1 MTSQAFNPMAT
12 GSEAS
17 SAALFSGGL
26 DPFSVGPDQ
35 DLMQTLWHSVDYGL
49 WVLEVGQNGTTFRVL
64 YCNPVMAAIVA
75 VPCAELIGQTLI
87 DIFNPEQAETYLTEC
102 RRALQQAQTVCF
114 ENRLGGAGPT
124 EWCTRI
130 TPLRDQSGQIHR
142 LVATTIERCDRTAVE
157 AKIEQSKQVL
167 QQVIDNLPMAIVWKD
182 RNSVYEGG
190 NLAVA
195 KIAGLNHPR
204 ELVGKTD
211 YDMPWKPEETEWFLE
226 CDRRI
231 MADATP
237 ELGIIEPQLQ
247 ADGKQAWLRTSK
259 VPLYDGS
266 GEVNGILVVIED
278 ITDRKAAEAAVLLR
292 DQAMAVSPVGI
303 VIVDAKESDLPAA
316 YVNPAFEQQT
326 GYTADEVLGQNF
338 RFLQGDD
345 RSQPEIDKIRAALAE
360 GHRCTVMLRNY
371 RKDGSLFWNELTIA
385 PIFDVQGNITHFMG
399 LQNDVSDRKATELKL
414 KRQAE
419 TLRATLKQLK
429 RTQLQMLQSEKM
441 SSLGQLVAGVAHEIN
456 NPVGFI
462 HGNLQPAQ
470 QYAED
475 LLNLIRLYHQVY
487 PEPDAAI
494 AAEIK
499 AIDLAFIQQDFPR
512 LLDSMEMG
520 TQRIREI
527 VLSLRN
533 FSRLDESE
541 RKAVDIHEGIENTLV
556 ILGSRLKGT
565 DDMPAIEVI
574 KDYGQLPPIECYPGQ
589 LNQVFMNLLTNA
601 MDALEA
607 RFGAEGVERDEGD
620 EEAQGAGE
628 DREDVGV
635 GVGRVPA
642 HFGSE
647 FSATDSLPKSKI
659 VRLSAVRLSSP
670 SKPHDEVQNLKSK
683 SKSPQITIRTELI
696 STNQVRITI
705 ADNGT

>member
-1 MTSQAFNPMAT
+1 
-12 GSEAS
+12 
-17 SAALFSGGL
+17 
-26 DPFSVGPDQ
+26 
-35 DLMQTLWHSVDYGL
+35 
-49 WVLEVGQNGTTFRVL
+49 
-64 YCNPVMAAIVA
+64 
-75 VPCAELIGQTLI
+75 
-87 DIFNPEQAETYLTEC
+87 
-102 RRALQQAQTVCF
+102 
-114 ENRLGGAGPT
+114 
-124 EWCTRI
+124 TRI

-157 AKIEQSKQVL
+157 AKIEQSKQGL

-190 NLAVA
+190 NLALA

-259 VPLYDGS
+259 VPLYDAT
-266 GEVNGILVVIED
+266 GEVNGILVVVED
-278 ITDRKAAEAAVLLR
+278 ITDRKATEAAILLR

-303 VIVDAKESDLPAA
+303 VIVDAQESELPAA

-326 GYTADEVLGQNF
+326 GYTADEVLGHNF

-345 RSQPEIDKIRAALAE
+345 RSQPEIDEIRAALAE
-360 GHRCTVMLRNY
+360 GRRCTVTLRNY

-385 PIFDVQGNITHFMG
+385 PIFDAQGHITHFMG

-419 TLRATLKQLK
+419 TLKATLKQLK
-429 RTQLQMLQSEKM
+429 RTQLQMIQSEKM
-441 SSLGQLVAGVAHEIN
+441 SSLGQLVAGIAHEIN

-462 HGNLQPAQ
+462 HGNLHPAQ

-475 LLNLIRLYHQVY
+475 LLDLINLYQQVY
-487 PEPDAAI
+487 PDPDAAI
-494 AAEIK
+494 AAEIR
-499 AIDLAFIQQDFPR
+499 AIDLAFIQQDFPK
-512 LLDSMEMG
+512 LLDSMAMG

-533 FSRLDESE
+533 FSRLDESD
-541 RKAVDIHEGIENTLV
+541 RKAVDLHEGIDNTLI

-565 DDMPAIEVI
+565 ADMPAVDII
-574 KDYGQLPPIECYPGQ
+574 KDYGELPPIECYPGQ
-589 LNQVFMNLLTNA
+589 LNQVFMNILTNA
-601 MDALEA
+601 IDALEA
-607 RFGAEGVERDEGD
+607 RFGAEGVGKVEGD
-620 EEAQGAGE
+620 GGAEATEEAESDGE
-628 DREDVGV
+628 DRGDGGV
-635 GVGRVPA
+635 GAGLVPA
-642 HFGSE
+642 HFGSAC
-647 FSATDSLPKSKI
+647 SATDSLPKSKI
-659 VRLSAVRLSSP
+659 PDEAQRSLSASHTHRVIDPLAI
-670 SKPHDEVQNLKSK
+670 NLKSK
-683 SKSPQITIRTELI
+683 SQMPQITIRTELL
-696 STNQVRITI
+696 STHRVHIVI
-705 ADNGT
+705 ADNGTGMSDLVRYKMFNPFFTTKPVGKGTGMGMSISYQIITQKHEGHIYCNSTPGEGAEFIINLPA